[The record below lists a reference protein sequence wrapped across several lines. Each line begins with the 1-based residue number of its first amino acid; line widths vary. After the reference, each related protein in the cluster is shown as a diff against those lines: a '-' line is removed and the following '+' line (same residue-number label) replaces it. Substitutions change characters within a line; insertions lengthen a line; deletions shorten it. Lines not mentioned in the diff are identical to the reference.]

1 MDFFST
7 QNILVHIPIGAGGY
21 DLSWIEA
28 VGTLAGLLCIWLAS
42 LEKISNYAFGL
53 INVTLFAIIF
63 FQIQL
68 YASLLLQLFFFAAN
82 IYGWYAWSRQN
93 SQQEA
98 ELQIRWLPLPKA
110 IAWFAACVVAIGFMT
125 VFIDPVFAFLTRVAV
140 SVMSGL
146 GLNVT
151 MPELQ
156 PDAFPFWDSCM
167 MVLSIA
173 AMILMTRK
181 YVENWL
187 LWVVI
192 NVISVVIFA
201 RQGVYAMSLEY
212 MLLTVIALNGSRMW
226 INSAR
231 ERGSPPHSPRMK
243 SVSVA
248 RARFPVNGDG
258 RVSGRTAPRSGDSLA
273 RYMADTPSGWWRAQ
287 FRSDAQGSAEYVQAT
302 HRDRGAE

>member
-28 VGTLAGLLCIWLAS
+28 VGTVAGLLCIWLAS

-93 SQQEA
+93 TANEA
-98 ELQIRWLPLPKA
+98 VLQIRWLPLPKA
-110 IAWFAACVVAIGFMT
+110 IAWLVACVAAIGLMT
-125 VFIDPVFAFLTRVAV
+125 AFINPVFALLTRIAV
-140 SVMSGL
+140 SIMQAL
-146 GLNVT
+146 GLNVA

-187 LWVVI
+187 LWVII

-201 RQGVYAMSLEY
+201 LQGVWAMSLEY
-212 MLLTVIALNGSRMW
+212 MLLTFIALNGSRMW
-226 INSAR
+226 IKSAR
-231 ERGSPPHSPRMK
+231 ERGS
-243 SVSVA
+243 
-248 RARFPVNGDG
+248 RAL
-258 RVSGRTAPRSGDSLA
+258 S
-273 RYMADTPSGWWRAQ
+273 
-287 FRSDAQGSAEYVQAT
+287 
-302 HRDRGAE
+302 H

>member
-7 QNILVHIPIGAGGY
+7 QNILVHIPIGTGGY

-68 YASLLLQLFFFAAN
+68 YASLLLQVFFFAAN
-82 IYGWYAWSRQN
+82 IYGWYAWSRQTTAN
-93 SQQEA
+93 EA
-98 ELQIRWLPLPKA
+98 VLQIRWLPLPKA
-110 IAWFAACVVAIGFMT
+110 LGWIAACVVAIGLMT
-125 VFIDPVFAFLTRVAV
+125 AFIDPVFAVLTRIAV
-140 SVMSGL
+140 SMMQSV
-146 GLNVT
+146 GLNVA

-187 LWVVI
+187 LWVII
-192 NVISVVIFA
+192 NLISVVIFA
-201 RQGVYAMSLEY
+201 LQGVWAMSLEY
-212 MLLTVIALNGSRMW
+212 MLLTFIALNGSRMW
-226 INSAR
+226 IKSAR
-231 ERGSPPHSPRMK
+231 ERGSRAF
-243 SVSVA
+243 A
-248 RARFPVNGDG
+248 R
-258 RVSGRTAPRSGDSLA
+258 
-273 RYMADTPSGWWRAQ
+273 
-287 FRSDAQGSAEYVQAT
+287 
-302 HRDRGAE
+302 

>member
-28 VGTLAGLLCIWLAS
+28 VGTVAGLLCIWLAS

-82 IYGWYAWSRQN
+82 IYGWYAWSRQT
-93 SQQEA
+93 QTQEA
-98 ELQIRWLPLPKA
+98 ALQIRWLPLPKA
-110 IAWFAACVVAIGFMT
+110 LAWLAVCVVAIGLMI
-125 VFIDPVFAFLTRVAV
+125 VYINPVFAFLTKVAV
-140 SVMSGL
+140 SLMQSL
-146 GLNVT
+146 GMNVA

-167 MVLSIA
+167 MVLSIV

-201 RQGVYAMSLEY
+201 LQGVWAMSLEY
-212 MLLTVIALNGSRMW
+212 MILTGIALNGTRMW

-231 ERGSPPHSPRMK
+231 QRGS
-243 SVSVA
+243 
-248 RARFPVNGDG
+248 RAFA
-258 RVSGRTAPRSGDSLA
+258 S
-273 RYMADTPSGWWRAQ
+273 
-287 FRSDAQGSAEYVQAT
+287 
-302 HRDRGAE
+302 

>member
-1 MDFFST
+1 M
-7 QNILVHIPIGAGGY
+7 
-21 DLSWIEA
+21 
-28 VGTLAGLLCIWLAS
+28 
-42 LEKISNYAFGL
+42 
-53 INVTLFAIIF
+53 
-63 FQIQL
+63 QL
-68 YASLLLQLFFFAAN
+68 FFAAN

-110 IAWFAACVVAIGFMT
+110 IAWLVTCVAAIGLMT
-125 VFIDPVFAFLTRVAV
+125 VYINPVFAFLTRVAV

-146 GLNVT
+146 GLSVT

-187 LWVVI
+187 LWVII

-201 RQGVYAMSLEY
+201 LQGVYAMSLEY
-212 MLLTVIALNGSRMW
+212 LLLTFIALNGSRMW

-231 ERGSPPHSPRMK
+231 ERGS
-243 SVSVA
+243 
-248 RARFPVNGDG
+248 RALSTNGDD
-258 RVSGRTAPRSGDSLA
+258 VNGRTAPRSGGSLA
-273 RYMADTPSGWWRAQ
+273 RYRADTPSGSSNGQ
-287 FRSDAQGSAEYVQAT
+287 SHSDAPENAGYVRAAR
-302 HRDRGAE
+302 RDRGVGLPERAAS

>member
-28 VGTLAGLLCIWLAS
+28 TGTLAGLLCIWLAS

-82 IYGWYAWSRQN
+82 IYGWYAWSRQTLQN
-93 SQQEA
+93 EA
-98 ELQIRWLPLPKA
+98 ALQIRWLPLSKA
-110 IAWFAACVVAIGFMT
+110 LTWLAICVLAIGLMT
-125 VFIDPVFAFLTRVAV
+125 LFIDPVFAVLTKIAVAA
-140 SVMSGL
+140 MQTL
-146 GLNVT
+146 GMNVA
-151 MPELQ
+151 MPTLQ
-156 PDAFPFWDSCM
+156 PDAFPFWDACM
-167 MVLSIA
+167 MVLSIV

-187 LWVVI
+187 LWVII

-201 RQGVYAMSLEY
+201 LQGVWAMSLEY
-212 MLLTVIALNGSRMW
+212 MLLTFIALNGSRMW

-231 ERGSPPHSPRMK
+231 ERGSHAFS
-243 SVSVA
+243 
-248 RARFPVNGDG
+248 
-258 RVSGRTAPRSGDSLA
+258 
-273 RYMADTPSGWWRAQ
+273 
-287 FRSDAQGSAEYVQAT
+287 
-302 HRDRGAE
+302 H

>member
-28 VGTLAGLLCIWLAS
+28 VGTVAGLLCIWLAS
-42 LEKISNYAFGL
+42 LEKIGNYAFGL
-53 INVTLFAIIF
+53 LNVTLFAIIF

-110 IAWFAACVVAIGFMT
+110 IAWLVACVVAIGLMT
-125 VFIDPVFAFLTRVAV
+125 FYINPVFAFLTRLAVA
-140 SVMSGL
+140 VMSGI

-151 MPELQ
+151 LPVLQ

-187 LWVVI
+187 LWVII

-201 RQGVYAMSLEY
+201 LQGVYAMSLEY
-212 MLLTVIALNGSRMW
+212 LLLTFIALNGSRMW

-231 ERGSPPHSPRMK
+231 ERGSHALSR
-243 SVSVA
+243 
-248 RARFPVNGDG
+248 
-258 RVSGRTAPRSGDSLA
+258 
-273 RYMADTPSGWWRAQ
+273 
-287 FRSDAQGSAEYVQAT
+287 
-302 HRDRGAE
+302 

>member
-42 LEKISNYAFGL
+42 LEKIVNYAFGL

-68 YASLLLQLFFFAAN
+68 YASLLLQLFFFVAN

-110 IAWFAACVVAIGFMT
+110 IAWLVACVVAIGLMT
-125 VFIDPVFAFLTRVAV
+125 IYINPVFAFLTRVAV
-140 SVMSGL
+140 SAMSDL

-151 MPELQ
+151 MPALQ

-173 AMILMTRK
+173 AMVLMTRK

-187 LWVVI
+187 LWVII

-201 RQGVYAMSLEY
+201 LQGVYAMSLEY
-212 MLLTVIALNGSRMW
+212 LLLTFIALNGSRMW
-226 INSAR
+226 IKSAR
-231 ERGSPPHSPRMK
+231 ERGS
-243 SVSVA
+243 
-248 RARFPVNGDG
+248 RAL
-258 RVSGRTAPRSGDSLA
+258 S
-273 RYMADTPSGWWRAQ
+273 
-287 FRSDAQGSAEYVQAT
+287 
-302 HRDRGAE
+302 H

>member
-7 QNILVHIPIGAGGY
+7 HNILVHIPIGAGGY

-110 IAWFAACVVAIGFMT
+110 IAWFVACVVAIGLMT
-125 VFIDPVFAFLTRVAV
+125 VYINPVFAFLTRIAVAA
-140 SVMSGL
+140 MSGI
-146 GLNVT
+146 GLQVT
-151 MPELQ
+151 MPVLQ

-187 LWVVI
+187 LWVII
-192 NVISVVIFA
+192 NVISVVD
-201 RQGVYAMSLEY
+201 
-212 MLLTVIALNGSRMW
+212 
-226 INSAR
+226 
-231 ERGSPPHSPRMK
+231 P
-243 SVSVA
+243 
-248 RARFPVNGDG
+248 
-258 RVSGRTAPRSGDSLA
+258 
-273 RYMADTPSGWWRAQ
+273 
-287 FRSDAQGSAEYVQAT
+287 
-302 HRDRGAE
+302 